1 MKNTHNHAD
10 FTLIRRRSKRG
21 LLALAPKMNNY
32 RAENP
37 SNNWVLNPTP
47 NRLENAD
54 NNAAL
59 SSSTSVGSSQDLES
73 DLSDCE
79 SSVSGPILDQSSVSR
94 EGSFMQVSQGQRSY
108 DLLTG
113 KFLAGLGPLRTFVE
127 VSTVYRN
134 VYSDVVAQ
142 GMVENFKISRKTM
155 EKMRGGNANVT
166 IAWCAVRKDE
176 ISKIIQYGFSC
187 NMPKNDGSY
196 GQGVY
201 LAPGDSPLECVR
213 NAVVDEDGLRHVFL
227 CRVILGKTEI
237 VQPGSQQCCPS
248 SNEFDSGVD
257 NLLSPKK
264 YIVWSTH
271 MNTHILPEFILSFR
285 APSCLEA
292 VSRPQVNRKM
302 PTSPWLPF
310 PALIASLSKFLPP
323 SDINSLTKCHRDHKE
338 NKITRR
344 EMIQRVRQIAG
355 DKLLVSVIKSLGSK
369 VNSSSSTQQTSNT
382 LPPSI
387 VVEVPGNGMQ
397 PKPGSVDESNTG
409 DDLARRG

>member
-1 MKNTHNHAD
+1 MENTQNHVV
-10 FTLIRRRSKRG
+10 FTSTSTRGGIKRG
-21 LLALAPKMNNY
+21 LVTLEQKINNCIV
-32 RAENP
+32 ENP
-37 SNNWVLNPTP
+37 SNNCILNPTP
-47 NRLENAD
+47 DRLENAE
-54 NNAAL
+54 NNDAL

-79 SSVSGPILDQSSVSR
+79 SSVSGSSLHQSSVSR
-94 EGSFMQVSQGQRSY
+94 EGSFVQVFQGQRPY

-113 KFLAGLGPLRTFVE
+113 KSLVHLGPLRMLVE
-127 VSTVYRN
+127 VSAVYRN
-134 VYSDVVAQ
+134 MYSNVMAQ
-142 GMVENFKISRKTM
+142 GMMQNFKISRKTM
-155 EKMRGGNANVT
+155 EQMRGGSANVT
-166 IAWCAVRKDE
+166 IAWCAVRKDD

-201 LAPGDSPLECVR
+201 LTPGDSPLECVR

-264 YIVWSTH
+264 YIVWSSH
-271 MNTHILPEFILSFR
+271 ANTHILPEFLLSFR
-285 APSCLEA
+285 VPPCFEGFTKP
-292 VSRPQVNRKM
+292 RVNRKM
-302 PTSPWLPF
+302 PTSPWLPI
-310 PALIASLSKFLPP
+310 PVLITSLSKFLPP
-323 SDINSLTKCHRDHKE
+323 SDISSLIKCHREHKE

-355 DKLLVSVIKSLGSK
+355 DKLLIAVIKSLGPK
-369 VNSSSSTQQTSNT
+369 WQTNSSSSTRRTPNT
-382 LPPSI
+382 
-387 VVEVPGNGMQ
+387 VPGIVDGPGNSTQ
-397 PKPGSVDESNTG
+397 YDPKRGSV
-409 DDLARRG
+409 